1 MASRSFEHGLR
12 CKRDGLCAISHEAF
26 LADLDRNLAG
36 EEAPDGAKVGRLED
50 AAVGDEAGD

>member
-1 MASRSFEHGLR
+1 MDSRSFEHGLW
-12 CKRDGLCAISHEAF
+12 CEHDDLCVIGHEALF
-26 LADLDRNLAG
+26 ADWDRNLAG